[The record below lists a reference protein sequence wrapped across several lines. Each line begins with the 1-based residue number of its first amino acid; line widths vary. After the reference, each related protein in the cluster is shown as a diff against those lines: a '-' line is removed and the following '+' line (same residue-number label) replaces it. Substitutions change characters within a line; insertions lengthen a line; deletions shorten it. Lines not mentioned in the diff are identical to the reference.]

1 VRKRVNTRVIFF
13 VNKKPP
19 EVAALSGLL
28 TIMIR
33 LIQQVCL
40 VVMYSEKENILR
52 IWFTLG
58 NVILSLLYEI

>member
-1 VRKRVNTRVIFF
+1 
-13 VNKKPP
+13 VNKKPL

-40 VVMYSEKENILR
+40 VVMYSEKENI
-52 IWFTLG
+52 
-58 NVILSLLYEI
+58 